1 MNQKSRTRPDQS
13 IDRRLR
19 EKVREAKARGR
30 TYETHA
36 APPVMVRGGL
46 AGSPLPLRKSS
57 KSKAKRRVD
66 VTLNVPGAEMRL
78 PSLPQI
84 SLDLRML
91 SALLTA
97 SLAFLL
103 YYFWNSSTFRVDAA
117 EIVGLQR
124 LNSRDVNTVL
134 NVSGEAVFALDPQMI
149 IQQAKEAFPEFSTIS
164 VEIALPRSVVVTVEE
179 RVPILTWRQDGR
191 TVLVDAKGV
200 SFPMRDM
207 AGAAPALVVDAFSA
221 PPMQQLSETAD
232 PAQMQFMPVEM
243 VSAILSM
250 SAQAPKGTPL
260 IYDAKHGL
268 GWKDKTWEVYFGDMR
283 DMDMKLRIYR
293 AMVKQFERDGVQ
305 PELISVEFP
314 HAPYYRL
321 ER

>member
-1 MNQKSRTRPDQS
+1 
-13 IDRRLR
+13 
-19 EKVREAKARGR
+19 
-30 TYETHA
+30 
-36 APPVMVRGGL
+36 
-46 AGSPLPLRKSS
+46 
-57 KSKAKRRVD
+57 
-66 VTLNVPGAEMRL
+66 
-78 PSLPQI
+78 
-84 SLDLRML
+84 ML